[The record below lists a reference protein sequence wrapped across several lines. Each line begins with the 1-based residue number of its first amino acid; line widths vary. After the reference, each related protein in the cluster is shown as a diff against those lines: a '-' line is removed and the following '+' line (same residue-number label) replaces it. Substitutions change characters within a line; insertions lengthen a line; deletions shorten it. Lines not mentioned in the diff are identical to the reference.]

1 MHRWRRLPRVRRYSR
16 ATCPCG
22 DVVVVNPTID
32 RSKFAIR
39 EFQRER
45 SASVPRGASEPP
57 GPSGWTYKIKFFSRG
72 WEFGYNVVELHVP
85 IQKENIME
93 GEDSLLFVDQL
104 LSNAN
109 PSKIQLY

>member
-1 MHRWRRLPRVRRYSR
+1 MPMWG
-16 ATCPCG
+16 CG
-22 DVVVVNPTID
+22 GGESND
-32 RSKFAIR
+32 RSIKIR
-39 EFQRER
+39 NSRISKREVGKCSTWSIR
-45 SASVPRGASEPP
+45 AP

-85 IQKENIME
+85 IQKEKIME

>member
-1 MHRWRRLPRVRRYSR
+1 MWG
-16 ATCPCG
+16 CG
-22 DVVVVNPTID
+22 GAVVNPTID